1 MYDVIIVLAGGIRD
15 SGELPESVRQRI
27 HKAKEL
33 FDNQMAQKIIM
44 SGRWSSSRNS
54 TPPTTEA
61 EAMSRYAQKI
71 GIPKEALHREENSQN
86 TAGNA
91 FYSTVHFLKPNNWKN
106 VIVVTSDFHLPRAKF
121 IFNKFLGPEYSI
133 RYESAQTTFSVKKW
147 LRWQLSERIILGMTK
162 KRFEKL
168 QDGNHEQLQEYY
180 KLSNTS
186 R

>member
-15 SGELPESVRQRI
+15 SGELPESVHQRI

-33 FDNQMAQKIIM
+33 FDAQVATRVIM
-44 SGRWSSSRNS
+44 SGRWSQSRNR

-61 EAMSRYAQKI
+61 EAMSLYAQVI
-71 GIPKEALHREENSQN
+71 GIPEKFIHKEEHSQN

-91 FYSTVHFLKPNNWKN
+91 FYSTTHFLKPNNWKK
-106 VIVVTSDFHLPRAKF
+106 VVVVTSDFHLPRTQY

-133 RYESAQTTFSVKKW
+133 RYESARTTFSVKK
-147 LRWQLSERIILGMTK
+147 LLKWQLSEKLILGITK

-168 QDGNHEQLQEYY
+168 QDGNYEQLQEYY
-180 KLSNTS
+180 RLGNTS